1 MRPSTVTSLPFLIF
15 SSLSISPGTANLN
28 GKNPSLES
36 HALSQCI
43 AADNSSSAS
52 GTTFFISP
60 LVNNGST
67 QLSWTLGIH
76 IQNSSDD
83 TGRNKL
89 IQIERDFYF
98 GLGSD
103 PGSIQNASFRACSI
117 FYHGASEPLY
127 SDANPDGRRT
137 QELSDDC
144 VRDLTALVNN
154 TAQELMPQNDGDLL
168 NVCKKLVETT
178 TGNRPTSCHNYNL
191 GELHFQAFTNRNTS
205 STSSSGNCHSSSG
218 GDYNLTLVDSN
229 SFANANGSTNLKNM
243 VLGATPIITVFYPE
257 SNLSRPDI
265 QYMAL
270 KPEDTSNL
278 IGQVSGSLASGFT
291 APSMF
296 ALRIVAVL
304 DNQPFKFSE
313 EVVIVTACSSIDPVP
328 VPVPKPQPKS
338 PGQQPCKRT
347 GTCDQGYT
355 ISNVNYAEKGRVLIN
370 NLRENNQHPRPMTI
384 TLPKRRRSTR

>member
-291 APSMF
+291 APS
-296 ALRIVAVL
+296 IG
-304 DNQPFKFSE
+304 E
-313 EVVIVTACSSIDPVP
+313 EVLGEGHQEDIAYSRQQDPPLDGEPFEALAASSSGKSKYYMLADHNGPSELNKLVP
-328 VPVPKPQPKS
+328 QK
-338 PGQQPCKRT
+338 
-347 GTCDQGYT
+347 
-355 ISNVNYAEKGRVLIN
+355 AEFSLEDDGGLPAIAWNLGRD
-370 NLRENNQHPRPMTI
+370 
-384 TLPKRRRSTR
+384 

>member
-36 HALSQCI
+36 HALSHCI

-154 TAQELMPQNDGDLL
+154 TAQELMPQNDGDLS
-168 NVCKKLVETT
+168 NV
-178 TGNRPTSCHNYNL
+178 S
-191 GELHFQAFTNRNTS
+191 FTNRNTS

-291 APSMF
+291 APS
-296 ALRIVAVL
+296 IG
-304 DNQPFKFSE
+304 E
-313 EVVIVTACSSIDPVP
+313 EVLGEGHQEDIAYSRQQDPPLDGEPFEALAASSSGKSKYYMLADHNGPSELNKLVP
-328 VPVPKPQPKS
+328 QK
-338 PGQQPCKRT
+338 
-347 GTCDQGYT
+347 
-355 ISNVNYAEKGRVLIN
+355 AEFSLEDDGGLPAIAWNLGRD
-370 NLRENNQHPRPMTI
+370 
-384 TLPKRRRSTR
+384 